1 MRRYLLRTFTFERQI
16 RQWQYNKNHS
26 RTPVVGVGGRSI
38 ELYEREAQI
47 SIWFAHISIQRFN
60 RKGWPGYNLTGF
72 HDSGS
77 DSCSGRDHMKNVP
90 NHVPRSNHLH
100 NSRNHNEA
108 AEFIVLTMESN
119 LLLITSIILLLLFS
133 N

>member
-1 MRRYLLRTFTFERQI
+1 M
-16 RQWQYNKNHS
+16 
-26 RTPVVGVGGRSI
+26 GVGGRSI
-38 ELYEREAQI
+38 ELYEGEAQI

-72 HDSGS
+72 HD
-77 DSCSGRDHMKNVP
+77 SGRDHMKNVP

-119 LLLITSIILLLLFS
+119 LLLITSIILLLLLFS